1 MFKPEFSRKK
11 NSDLSVVLS
20 CQWDLLPNK
29 TKNIKC
35 RGRKRWK
42 ERKCPW
48 LFLHLLYYFSWLSE
62 RHEDWNL
69 RQKYKWCVEIFVQT
83 IRDII
88 CLQKSSWT
96 FISKPLPSGIILHI
110 ISYDDEFFFPF
121 LFLESIWRSKINDN
135 WSFSIVVVRWKK
147 NIKLSF
153 IAIFSCI
160 PWIICLDFGA
170 PVMACDAL
178 HGTYKQSLLLVQ
190 THIIRNHFP
199 QGDFDI
205 IGGTSALTEAE
216 VIKVLVSTLYFYT
229 F

>member
-1 MFKPEFSRKK
+1 MGPPGLTWIIPRVRQKNQNIFNFWKLQIQPMLMFKKRDKFKMFKPEFSRKK

-135 WSFSIVVVRWKK
+135 W
-147 NIKLSF
+147 
-153 IAIFSCI
+153 
-160 PWIICLDFGA
+160 
-170 PVMACDAL
+170 
-178 HGTYKQSLLLVQ
+178 
-190 THIIRNHFP
+190 
-199 QGDFDI
+199 
-205 IGGTSALTEAE
+205 
-216 VIKVLVSTLYFYT
+216 
-229 F
+229 